1 MAKNMYAYQ
10 DENER
15 VSAWMLI
22 ALFGVSVILGFGMMP
37 ANQTFHDESFHMP
50 QILAY
55 LKHQYLHLEKSLTMI
70 PGYHFLVAMISH
82 LFGWD
87 TVNQIRNASILLS
100 LPAIAVFI
108 MLARNLGHRSPV
120 ISTSLFY
127 FSPIF
132 FPFFYVLYTDVPSL
146 LFVLSG
152 MWALHK
158 RYYSAAAVIFFLS
171 MLLRQTNV
179 IWLVMAW
186 GMALL
191 DEWSTVR
198 YRYDLYR
205 YGLALINAGLKTFL
219 FPVFCLAFLLFMYF
233 NGGVAIGDS
242 TAHKLDRVYV
252 TQVYFWLLTI
262 FVLFLPLHIKNIPA
276 ILRLLKERSEL
287 ILLCSVLLVLYTATF
302 WAEHGY
308 NYFDFFLR
316 NRLVQWMRADE
327 LHRLILFVPML
338 WAFLSLVVT
347 PLREKRF
354 YLLYPF
360 TVLSLIPHSLVDQRY
375 FMESI
380 ALFILFKKDDSH
392 WINLFTLAIY
402 LPVVAFL
409 YFGISQIRFFL

>member
-1 MAKNMYAYQ
+1 MYRYQ
-10 DENER
+10 DESER
-15 VSAWMLI
+15 ISAWMLI
-22 ALFGVSVILGFGMMP
+22 VLFGVSIIFGLGMMP

-70 PGYHFLVAMISH
+70 PGYHFLVAMFSH
-82 LFGWD
+82 LFGWS
-87 TVNQIRNASILLS
+87 TVNEVRNASILLS
-100 LPAIAVFI
+100 LPAVVVFI
-108 MLARNLGHRSPV
+108 MLARGLEHRSPA

-146 LFVLSG
+146 LFVLLG

-158 RYYSAAAVIFFLS
+158 RYYSAAAIVFFLS

-186 GMALL
+186 GMALW
-191 DEWSTVR
+191 DEWSVVR
-198 YRYDLYR
+198 FRQDLYR
-205 YGLALINAGLKTFL
+205 YGLALLNAGLKTFL
-219 FPVFCLAFLLFMYF
+219 FPVFCLAFLLFVYF

-252 TQVYFWLLTI
+252 TQIYFWLLTV

-276 ILRLLKERSEL
+276 IFRILKERSEL
-287 ILLCSVLLVLYTATF
+287 ILLCSVMFVLYAATF

-316 NRLVQWMRADE
+316 NRVVQWMRADE

-338 WAFLSLVVT
+338 WAFLSLAVT

-360 TVLSLIPHSLVDQRY
+360 TILSLIPHSLVDQRY

-392 WINLFTLAIY
+392 LVNVFTLAIY
-402 LPVVAFL
+402 LPIVAFL
-409 YFGISQIRFFL
+409 YLGISQIRFFL

>member
-1 MAKNMYAYQ
+1 MANNMYAYQ
-10 DENER
+10 DESER

-70 PGYHFLVAMISH
+70 PGYHFLVATISH

-100 LPAIAVFI
+100 LPAIAVFFL
-108 MLARNLGHRSPV
+108 LARSLGHRSPV
-120 ISTSLFY
+120 VSTSLFY

-146 LFVLSG
+146 LFVLLG

-186 GMALL
+186 GIALFY
-191 DEWSTVR
+191 EWSTVR

-219 FPVFCLAFLLFMYF
+219 FPVFCLAFLLFVYF

-252 TQVYFWLLTI
+252 TQVYFWLLTV

-287 ILLCSVLLVLYTATF
+287 ILLCSALLVLYMATF

-316 NRLVQWMRADE
+316 NRVVQWMRADE
-327 LHRLILFVPML
+327 LHRLVLFFPML

-392 WINLFTLAIY
+392 WVNVFTLAIY
-402 LPVVAFL
+402 LPIIAFL